1 MSDLSKLLENVSGE
15 SWLALTQDEKKIVGR
30 GEDIAPAIEE
40 AKENGED
47 DPLLVWSPKA
57 WIPAVYSSVKH

>member
-30 GEDIAPAIEE
+30 GEDIAEAIEE